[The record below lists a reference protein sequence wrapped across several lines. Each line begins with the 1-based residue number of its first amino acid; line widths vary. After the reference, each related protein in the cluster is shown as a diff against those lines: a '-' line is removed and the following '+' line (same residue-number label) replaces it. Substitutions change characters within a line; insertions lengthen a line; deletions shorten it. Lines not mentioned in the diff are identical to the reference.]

1 MAFKALDE
9 WDEYFQDIQRI
20 VAHPH
25 ATLTEHDRHRAMA
38 LIMYMKPSDISLN
51 RYLSRITTDEDRKA
65 IQEISYS
72 LEDLK

>member
-1 MAFKALDE
+1 MAFKSLDE
-9 WDEYFQDIQRI
+9 CEEYFQDIQRI
-20 VAHPH
+20 VAYPH
-25 ATLTEHDRHRAMA
+25 STITEHDRYRAMA

-51 RYLSRITTDEDRKA
+51 RYLSKITTDEDRKG